1 MKAIVCCESVRRLTS
16 KSVYSEISER
26 SERNNQNEEGE
37 EGAEI
42 WSQDGTNSD
51 QIQETAETSCH
62 HMLSHVDFERDKHR
76 F

>member
-16 KSVYSEISER
+16 KSVYSER

-37 EGAEI
+37 GAEI
-42 WSQDGTNSD
+42 GSHDGTNSD

-62 HMLSHVDFERDKHR
+62 HMLSHVDFERDKRR